1 MEGGLKS
8 PLFARSRRF
17 KVAEDILRACFSS
30 LGDDG
35 FVEGSRSDDARLTL
49 DVTLLLADDARA

>member
-1 MEGGLKS
+1 MDGGLS
-8 PLFARSRRF
+8 TLLFARSRRF
-17 KVAEDILRACFSS
+17 KVAEDILRACFLS